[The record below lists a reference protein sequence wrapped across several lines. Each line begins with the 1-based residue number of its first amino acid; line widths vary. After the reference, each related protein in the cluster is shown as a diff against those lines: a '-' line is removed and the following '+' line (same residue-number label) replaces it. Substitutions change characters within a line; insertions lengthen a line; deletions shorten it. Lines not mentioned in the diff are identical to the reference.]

1 MTTIAALAAPP
12 PTLPTPP
19 PVPALVQP
27 ADEFGRQQQEQFRAR
42 LPQSERSVRDPRRT
56 PNPNIAKRDS
66 EATDRRSRARVIPFP
81 SGRSSADK
89 LDQDL
94 AGPPSTF
101 VAQVIAQ
108 QSEPRI
114 SNTAFE
120 RGIAAYEATT
130 ARTDAFIGTTPPVEL
145 LT

>member
-1 MTTIAALAAPP
+1 M
-12 PTLPTPP
+12 
-19 PVPALVQP
+19 
-27 ADEFGRQQQEQFRAR
+27 
-42 LPQSERSVRDPRRT
+42 RDPRRT
-56 PNPNIAKRDS
+56 PNPNVAKRESD
-66 EATDRRSRARVIPFP
+66 ATDRRSRAKVVPFP
-81 SGRSSADK
+81 NGRTSADA

-101 VAQVIAQ
+101 VAQVLAQ
-108 QSEPRI
+108 QSEPRT
-114 SNTAFE
+114 SSTVFE